1 MITAR
6 CMSCNYVARYNSNYF
21 VISELKRHAV
31 AEITTEQSQC
41 VHELRYREE
50 KEN

>member
-1 MITAR
+1 
-6 CMSCNYVARYNSNYF
+6 MSCNYVARYNSNYF

-31 AEITTEQSQC
+31 TEIVTEQSQC
-41 VHELRYREE
+41 VHELKFQEE